1 MLNQITKELL
11 NNYEFSI
18 FSDKDSQINIK
29 LDQNQDRLNTLKVK
43 ALSSNVDQNSLI
55 YNGLKFKNLD
65 LSQEQRIRDLTQK
78 IDNARNKKIK
88 SLKASQL
95 AEYNQKSAEFTENTS
110 NKINKFAELK
120 IGIPGDDVIVKK
132 TAKSFEEAINNAAE
146 SAERVLKR
154 RKEKQRL

>member
-1 MLNQITKELL
+1 MTKNNQKPNIIIILADDLGYSDLGCYGSEIKTPNIDNLGNKGIKISQFYNQIVDVFVYTK
-11 NNYEFSI
+11 
-18 FSDKDSQINIK
+18 
-29 LDQNQDRLNTLKVK
+29 V
-43 ALSSNVDQNSLI
+43 
-55 YNGLKFKNLD
+55 
-65 LSQEQRIRDLTQK
+65 
-78 IDNARNKKIK
+78 
-88 SLKASQL
+88 
-95 AEYNQKSAEFTENTS
+95 ENTS